1 MGRLNVF
8 FIRFSILFL
17 LLLNACSSVKYLPE
31 NSFLLTKV
39 QVETS
44 KSDLAKSEIRTYLRT
59 VPNSRI
65 LGFWRL
71 HLGLYNMS
79 GADTSK
85 GFNRLLR
92 RMGEPPVVFDSLL
105 VESSV
110 GQINRLFQN
119 KGYFLGTI
127 TDSII
132 YQNNRKVRLLYTLHP
147 GKRYRINNTTFSISD
162 SSINQIVAPDSL
174 KTFLKKGRPFDSE
187 LFNQERDRITSQLRN
202 AGFFDFSKDY
212 ISFKVDSALGNY
224 CINDTVVLRHWD
236 EEMQIIEHRKYVYRN
251 VYYIIS
257 RNPQK
262 ALLNPDENDTKFDT
276 LAYRNSFFLF
286 DGKIELHPTVLINS
300 SYINPGESYN
310 GSLVEKTR
318 LLLSSL
324 GYFRYVDIRFKDSSA
339 PTDSLG
345 QLDCF
350 VQLIPAT
357 KQFYSVEVE
366 GTNSSGNLGVGGSIK
381 FQNRNLFHGAE
392 VLDLGVRAA
401 TERQMARGSTK
412 EEFRTF
418 EFGANAGIEFPKF
431 LIPFS
436 IEGFRKKYNP
446 RTSVQLYYNYQRR
459 PDYTRTIAN
468 IRYGYNWRSS
478 KYINHYLY
486 PAEINF
492 VWLPRVDPTFW
503 SEIENT
509 FLKNSYENHFIL
521 NTNYALI
528 YNTQLRPQ
536 QTEFLYGKFNVE
548 VAGNLL
554 HAVVPMWK
562 EPVEGDSYELMGV
575 QFAQYAKGE
584 FEFRYHHAIN
594 KMNAF
599 AYRFLSGVAYPY
611 GNSTVLPFEKQYF
624 SGGANGIRA
633 WPVRGLGPGTFV
645 DTVLTYYNQMADI
658 KLEANVEYRFKLVWL
673 FEGAL
678 FVDAGNIWSIR
689 ADAAPQGGLFKW
701 DQFYKQIAV
710 GTGVGLRSDF
720 NYFIFRVDMGVKA
733 LDPTRPPGQQFMLG
747 SEALKWDNLT
757 FNFAIGYPF

>member
-1 MGRLNVF
+1 M
-8 FIRFSILFL
+8 LFV
-17 LLLNACSSVKYLPE
+17 LLLNACSSVKYLPG
-31 NSFLLTKV
+31 NSYLLTKV
-39 QVETS
+39 QVETT
-44 KSDLAKSEIRTYLRT
+44 KSELAKSEIRTYLRT
-59 VPNSRI
+59 IPNSRI

-79 GADTSK
+79 GADTTK

-105 VESSV
+105 VESSI
-110 GQINRLFQN
+110 GQVNRLFQN

-127 TDSII
+127 SDSII
-132 YQNNRKVRLLYTLHP
+132 YQNNRKVRLLYSIKP
-147 GKRYRINNTTFSISD
+147 GKRYRINHTAFSISD
-162 SSINQIVAPDSL
+162 STINHIVAPDSL
-174 KTFLKKGRPFDSE
+174 KTYLKQGRPFDSE
-187 LFNQERDRITSQLRN
+187 IFNQERDRITNQLRN
-202 AGFFDFSKDY
+202 AGYFDFTKDY
-212 ISFKVDSALGNY
+212 ISFRVDSALGNY
-224 CINDTVVLRHWD
+224 SINDTVVLRHIN
-236 EEMQIIEHRKYVYRN
+236 EEKQVIEHRKYVYRN

-262 ALLNPDENDTKFDT
+262 ALLDPDENDTKFDT
-276 LAYRNSFFLF
+276 LIYKNSFFLF

-300 SYINPGESYN
+300 SYVNPGESYN

-339 PTDSLG
+339 PSDSLG

-366 GTNSSGNLGVGGSIK
+366 GTNSSGNLGVGGSVK

-392 VLDLGVRAA
+392 VLDLGVRAS
-401 TERQMARGSTK
+401 TERQMARGTTK

-431 LIPFS
+431 LVPFS

-509 FLKNSYENHFIL
+509 FLKNSYENHFVL
-521 NTNYALI
+521 NTNYSLI

-536 QTEFLYGKFNVE
+536 QTEFFYGKFNAE

-562 EPVEGDSYELMGV
+562 EPVEGDSYEVMGV

-599 AYRFLSGVAYPY
+599 AYRFLAGAAYPY
-611 GNSTVLPFEKQYF
+611 GNSSVLPFEKQYF
-624 SGGANGIRA
+624 AGGANGIRA

-689 ADAAPQGGLFKW
+689 ADAAPEGGLFKW

-720 NYFIFRVDMGVKA
+720 DYFIFRVDMGVKA

-747 SEALKWDNLT
+747 SEAMKWQNLT

>member
-1 MGRLNVF
+1 VGRLNIS

-31 NSFLLTKV
+31 NSYLLTKV

-59 VPNSRI
+59 IPNSRI

-105 VESSV
+105 VESSI
-110 GQINRLFQN
+110 GQVNRLFQN

-127 TDSII
+127 SDSAI
-132 YQNNRKVRLLYTLHP
+132 YQNNRKVRLLYSINP
-147 GKRYRINNTTFSISD
+147 GKRYRINHTTFSISD
-162 SSINQIVAPDSL
+162 SAINQIVAPDSL
-174 KTFLKKGRPFDSE
+174 KTFLKQGRPFDSE
-187 LFNQERDRITSQLRN
+187 IFNQERDRITGQLRN
-202 AGFFDFSKDY
+202 AGYFDFSKDY
-212 ISFKVDSALGNY
+212 ISFRVDSALGNY
-224 CINDTVVLRHWD
+224 CINDTVVLRHTN
-236 EEMQIIEHRKYVYRN
+236 EEKQVIEHRKYLYRN

-262 ALLNPDENDTKFDT
+262 ALLDPDENDTKFDT
-276 LAYRNSFFLF
+276 LIYKNSFFLF

-339 PTDSLG
+339 PSDSLG

-350 VQLIPAT
+350 VQLIPAN

-366 GTNSSGNLGVGGSIK
+366 GTNSSGNLGVGGSVK

-392 VLDLGVRAA
+392 VLDLGVRAS

-431 LIPFS
+431 LVPFS

-548 VAGNLL
+548 MAGNLL

-562 EPVEGDSYELMGV
+562 EPVEGDSYEVMGV

-611 GNSTVLPFEKQYF
+611 GNSNVLPFEKQYF

-689 ADAAPQGGLFKW
+689 ADAAPEGGLFKW

-747 SEALKWDNLT
+747 SEAMKWENLT

>member
-1 MGRLNVF
+1 
-8 FIRFSILFL
+8 
-17 LLLNACSSVKYLPE
+17 VKYLPE
-31 NSFLLTKV
+31 DSYLLTKV
-39 QVETS
+39 QVETT

-59 VPNSRI
+59 IPNSRI

-79 GADTSK
+79 GADTTK
-85 GFNRLLR
+85 GINRLLR
-92 RMGEPPVVFDSLL
+92 RMGEPPVAFDSLL
-105 VESSV
+105 VESSI
-110 GQINRLFQN
+110 GQVNRLFQN

-132 YQNNRKVRLLYTLHP
+132 YQNNRKVRLLYSINP
-147 GKRYRINNTTFSISD
+147 GKRYRINHTAFSISD
-162 SSINQIVAPDSL
+162 SAINHIVAPDSL
-174 KTFLKKGRPFDSE
+174 KTYLKQGRPFDSE
-187 LFNQERDRITSQLRN
+187 IFNQERDRITNQLRN
-202 AGFFDFSKDY
+202 AGYFDFSKDY
-212 ISFKVDSALGNY
+212 ISFRVDSALGNY
-224 CINDTVVLRHWD
+224 CINDTVVLRHTN
-236 EEMQIIEHRKYVYRN
+236 EEKQVIEHRKYVYRN

-276 LAYRNSFFLF
+276 LIYKNSFFLF

-300 SYINPGESYN
+300 SYINPGETYN

-339 PTDSLG
+339 PSDSLG
-345 QLDCF
+345 QIDCF
-350 VQLIPAT
+350 VQLIPAN

-366 GTNSSGNLGVGGSIK
+366 GTNSSGNLGVGGSVK

-392 VLDLGVRAA
+392 VLDLGLRAS
-401 TERQMARGSTK
+401 TERQVALGSTK

-431 LIPFS
+431 LVPFS

-446 RTSVQLYYNYQRR
+446 RTSVQLYYSYQRR

-536 QTEFLYGKFNVE
+536 QTEFLYGKFNME

-554 HAVVPMWK
+554 HAVVPLWK
-562 EPVEGDSYELMGV
+562 EPVEGNSYEVMGV

-611 GNSTVLPFEKQYF
+611 GNSNVLPFEKQYF
-624 SGGANGIRA
+624 AGGANGIRA

-689 ADAAPQGGLFKW
+689 ADAAPEGGLFKW

-720 NYFIFRVDMGVKA
+720 DYFIFRVDMGVKA

-747 SEALKWDNLT
+747 SEAMKWNNLT